1 MLSPEECPLS
11 PGWTGIG
18 IKAGTGRIGGLTAI
32 ETGATEI
39 RIETG
44 IVAVAGV
51 AVTAITKHAANE
63 IASAT

>member
-1 MLSPEECPLS
+1 VLSLEECPLS

-18 IKAGTGRIGGLTAI
+18 IKAVTGRIGGLTAN

-39 RIETG
+39 GIEIG

-51 AVTAITKHAANE
+51 TVTATTKHAAKE
-63 IASAT
+63 TALAT